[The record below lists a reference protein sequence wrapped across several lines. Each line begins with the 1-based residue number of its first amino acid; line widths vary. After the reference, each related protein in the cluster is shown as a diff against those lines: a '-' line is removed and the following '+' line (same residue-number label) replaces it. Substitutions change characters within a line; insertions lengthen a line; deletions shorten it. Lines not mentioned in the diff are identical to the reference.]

1 MFEKTKN
8 KIKAIDAILSLMD
21 KGKMK
26 DVQWN
31 EIYKNKLDSVVD
43 PNFKTDLGNMINE
56 VPVDYQKINI
66 LRDSFD
72 GREKG
77 KISNAS

>member
-31 EIYKNKLDSVVD
+31 EIY
-43 PNFKTDLGNMINE
+43 
-56 VPVDYQKINI
+56 
-66 LRDSFD
+66 
-72 GREKG
+72 
-77 KISNAS
+77 